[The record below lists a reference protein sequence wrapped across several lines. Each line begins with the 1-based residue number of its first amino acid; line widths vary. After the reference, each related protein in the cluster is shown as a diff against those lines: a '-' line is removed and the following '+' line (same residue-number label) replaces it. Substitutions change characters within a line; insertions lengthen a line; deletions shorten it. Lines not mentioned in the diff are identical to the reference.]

1 MNYLV
6 FVLLIKMIS
15 GFEDINLD
23 MYKNS
28 KMYETWTDSIS
39 FITNVGESSQTMY
52 SDFPEIILMIAFE
65 YNFLL

>member
-1 MNYLV
+1 MKIIETKIYLIWNVGVRIKMNYLV

-28 KMYETWTDSIS
+28 TMYEIWTHSIS
-39 FITNVGESSQTMY
+39 FITNVGESS
-52 SDFPEIILMIAFE
+52 
-65 YNFLL
+65 

>member
-1 MNYLV
+1 MKIIETKIYLIRNVGVRIKMNYLV

-28 KMYETWTDSIS
+28 KMYEIWTHSIS
-39 FITNVGESSQTMY
+39 FITNVGESS
-52 SDFPEIILMIAFE
+52 
-65 YNFLL
+65 